1 MTMTAPVQLHNLIAG
16 QWLPGSGAPLHSIN
30 PADPRLVVAEGRSAE
45 SSHLEAAVA
54 AAADAQAAWAATPI
68 HQRGAVLMDAA
79 AVVERNAASW
89 GFELA
94 AEEGKTKA
102 EGIGEVRRAA
112 QILRY
117 YGNEGD
123 RQTGEIFA
131 SPRAGE
137 QILVTRK
144 PVGVVG
150 VITPFNFPIAIP
162 AWKIAPALVYGNTVV
177 WKPASAVPLLAM
189 RLAHALTCAGLP
201 AGVLNLL
208 IGGSYLGD
216 SLVDHEGVDA
226 ITFTGSTGV
235 GRRIA
240 AAAAARGVPVQA
252 EMGGKNAA
260 IVLDDAD
267 IELALEQVMFG
278 AFRSTGQKCT
288 ATSRLIVTDGIAE
301 RFLEALRTRA
311 DALIVGDPTDDST
324 EMGPVVS
331 DSAFQSI
338 SAGIETATAQGAT
351 LLAGGRPYT
360 EAPLSDGY
368 FIAPT
373 IVELDSPARRRVDRG
388 TVRPRTSGATRR
400 RCRAGVRAGQRQRI
414 RALGSA
420 VHPGP
425 HPGAAGRRADRRRRP
440 ARQLRIRRRR
450 PACAVRRRKE
460 ERPGSQGAGQR
471 GKGILHPHHHGVH
484 ARWSG
489 ARMNPGA
496 LDGLVV
502 VDFSRVLAGPYATM
516 MLGDFG
522 ADVIKIERPQVGD
535 DTREWGPPYDSEGV
549 ATYFNAVN
557 RNKRS
562 VVLDLTDPG
571 RPTTRPRAGGHRRH
585 RGGELPRRNDGEIRS
600 RLRRPCVHRSPTSST
615 ARSPGSAAT
624 EVPPCPATTCWCRRS
639 VD

>member
-1 MTMTAPVQLHNLIAG
+1 MDTTMTAPVELHNLVAG
-16 QWLPGSGAPLHSIN
+16 QWLPGSGAQVDSIN
-30 PADPRLVVAEGRSAE
+30 PANPRLIVAEGRSAE
-45 SSHLEAAVA
+45 SCQLEAAVA
-54 AAADAQAAWAATPI
+54 AAADAHAAWAATPI
-68 HQRGAVLMDAA
+68 HQRGAVLMEAA

-102 EGIGEVRRAA
+102 EGIAEVRRAA

-117 YGNEGD
+117 YSNEGD
-123 RQTGEIFA
+123 RQAGEIFA
-131 SPRAGE
+131 SPRVGE

-226 ITFTGSTGV
+226 VSFTGSTGV

-240 AAAAARGVPVQA
+240 AAAARRGVPVQA

-267 IELALEQVMFG
+267 VELALEQVMLG

-301 RFLEALRTRA
+301 RFFGALRARA
-311 DALIVGDPTDDST
+311 DALIVGDPTHDST

-338 SAGIETATAQGAT
+338 SAGIKTATAQGAT
-351 LLAGGRPYT
+351 LLAGGRPYN
-360 EAPLSDGY
+360 EGPLSDGY

-373 IVELDSPARRRVDRG
+373 IVELDSQPANVWTGPVLAVRCAADAEQAFQLANDSEFGLSAALFTQDLTRVLQAVERIDVG
-388 TVRPRTSGATRR
+388 VLHVNSESAGADPHVPFGGAKKSG
-400 RCRAGVRAGQRQRI
+400 
-414 RALGSA
+414 LG
-420 VHPGP
+420 PKEQG
-425 HPGAAGRRADRRRRP
+425 GAA
-440 ARQLRIRRRR
+440 
-450 PACAVRRRKE
+450 
-460 ERPGSQGAGQR
+460 
-471 GKGILHPHHHGVH
+471 
-484 ARWSG
+484 
-489 ARMNPGA
+489 
-496 LDGLVV
+496 
-502 VDFSRVLAGPYATM
+502 
-516 MLGDFG
+516 
-522 ADVIKIERPQVGD
+522 
-535 DTREWGPPYDSEGV
+535 REFF
-549 ATYFNAVN
+549 TH
-557 RNKRS
+557 
-562 VVLDLTDPG
+562 
-571 RPTTRPRAGGHRRH
+571 TTTVCI
-585 RGGELPRRNDGEIRS
+585 RGGA
-600 RLRRPCVHRSPTSST
+600 
-615 ARSPGSAAT
+615 ARA
-624 EVPPCPATTCWCRRS
+624 
-639 VD
+639 